1 VPKHA
6 YDQIRIEPNR
16 LEADATFI
24 ASDHG
29 TGNVKASEA
38 ADGAAVVACG
48 DVSEVLELVDEALDA
63 ICAGLRLRASE
74 TQATTRSRAKKAAAR
89 LAAAYSQFMRKS
101 STSYSSLSP
110 PEVQGERRWEVREAR
125 LAADRH

>member
-74 TQATTRSRAKKAAAR
+74 TRSDNAKSCKKGGRPLGGR
-89 LAAAYSQFMRKS
+89 LSIHAQK
-101 STSYSSLSP
+101 LN
-110 PEVQGERRWEVREAR
+110 
-125 LAADRH
+125 